1 MEGNFMNLKQ
11 KIEEW
16 EKTKKEISPW
26 PWAEINA
33 GDIVDSKEKQV
44 ILSFHHNES
53 LQYRLGK
60 NAEVNLSFITSA
72 PENYDAAM
80 QALKEAAFILKVHS
94 DFSEKNEHCPDR
106 DWLKKWG
113 FEK

>member
-1 MEGNFMNLKQ
+1 MNLKE

-16 EKTKKEISPW
+16 EKTKHEISPW
-26 PWAEINA
+26 PWAEISA
-33 GDIVDSKEKQV
+33 GDILDSKEKQV

-80 QALKEAAFILKVHS
+80 QALKEAAEVIDGLMGHP
-94 DFSEKNEHCPDR
+94 ETECPCPVLAKR
-106 DWLKKWG
+106 WRKKWG

>member
-1 MEGNFMNLKQ
+1 MNLKQ

-53 LQYRLGK
+53 LQNRLGK

-72 PENYDAAM
+72 PENYDAAL
-80 QALKEAAFILKVHS
+80 QALKEAAEVIKHILFHEDYMF
-94 DFSEKNEHCPDR
+94 DFESNEKMKG
-106 DWLKKWG
+106 WLKKWG
-113 FEK
+113 FEE